1 MPLFLLIGK
10 LVRYWLNLKPIESL
24 KMGRISKV
32 DCLPFEVRNRVIKL
46 IRTLSHGEA
55 LKAVNKLI
63 EEQGLPDSSKLT
75 KSSLSRYRVDRLHM

>member
-1 MPLFLLIGK
+1 
-10 LVRYWLNLKPIESL
+10 
-24 KMGRISKV
+24 MGRISKV

>member
-1 MPLFLLIGK
+1 
-10 LVRYWLNLKPIESL
+10 
-24 KMGRISKV
+24 MGRISKV

-55 LKAVNKLI
+55 LKAVNELI

>member
-1 MPLFLLIGK
+1 
-10 LVRYWLNLKPIESL
+10 
-24 KMGRISKV
+24 MGRISKV
-32 DCLPFEVRNRVIKL
+32 DCLPFKVRNRVIKL

-63 EEQGLPDSSKLT
+63 EDQGLPDSSKLT